1 MKVAKSLQE
10 VWDWKEKAFEQR
22 KGLPIEERIKGIK
35 EGAQELCKKYNLHL
49 RKVCLTQK
57 G

>member
-10 VWDWKEKAFEQR
+10 VWDWKEKAYEQR
-22 KGLPIEERIKGIK
+22 KGLPMEERIKGIK
-35 EGAQELCKKYNLHL
+35 EGAQELCKRYNLHL